1 MNIEQDLKELQV
13 LELSD
18 KPNYLIFKRLLD
30 ILLTSLAMIVVL
42 PISLIIS
49 ILIRLDS
56 KGPVIYKQKRLG
68 QDGKLFTIYKFR
80 TMVCNAEEVMKN
92 FTPEQKEEFEK
103 HFKLKNDPRITK
115 MGNFL
120 RKTSL
125 DELPQLINILKGDMS
140 IIGPRPV
147 VENEIE
153 KYGFF
158 KNKYLS
164 IKPGL
169 TGWWA
174 CNGRSS
180 TTYNERI
187 SLEIYYIDNISL
199 KLDIKCFFKTI
210 LSIIKKDGAM

>member
-30 ILLTSLAMIVVL
+30 ILLTSLAMIVVI

-68 QDGKLFTIYKFR
+68 QNGKLFTIYKFR

-125 DELPQLINILKGDMS
+125 DEMPQLINILKGDMS